1 MYKHTKAP
9 FFNKITFQWMIDL
22 LSKGYNRYLDIHD
35 LGQLPEEESTRKQFG
50 KFRKVYEEHRV
61 ILENEK

>member
-1 MYKHTKAP
+1 
-9 FFNKITFQWMIDL
+9 MIDL

>member
-9 FFNKITFQWMIDL
+9 FFNKITFQWMIAL

-50 KFRKVYEEHRV
+50 KFQKVYEKHRV